1 MEYEDLRIV
10 ETPSLVR
17 DYTVEK
23 LRNAISTGLYP
34 PGFRLVERELCEAMG
49 VSRTS
54 VREALRQL
62 QSENLVEVGKRR
74 NISVAVITAKDAEDI
89 YLIREVLESMAIRR
103 FVEIADDKEIKQLV
117 RIHKTIGKTINK
129 DAPRQLAAIAGE
141 FYETIVRGARSRVIA
156 ETARPL
162 LARVNYLR
170 ARSMSEPGRL
180 DGGLREWDAM
190 VEAVVA
196 GDADRAAAAMAEHL
210 SNARIA
216 IVARL
221 MEEENA
227 AEKIAS

>member
-1 MEYEDLRIV
+1 LEYEDLRIV

-17 DYTVEK
+17 DHTLDK

-34 PGFRLVERELCEAMG
+34 PGTRLVERELCEALG

-74 NISVAVITAKDAEDI
+74 NINVAVITSKDAEDI
-89 YLIREVLESMAIRR
+89 YQIREMLETMAIRR
-103 FVEIADDKEIKQLV
+103 FVALADDKEVKALV
-117 RIHKTIGKTINK
+117 RIHKTIAKTASK
-129 DAPRQLAAIAGE
+129 GSPRQLAATAGE
-141 FYETIVRGARSRVIA
+141 FYDTILQGARSRVIM
-156 ETARPL
+156 EVARPL

-190 VEAVVA
+190 VEAILA
-196 GDADRAAAAMAEHL
+196 GDADKAAAAMSQHL
-210 SNARIA
+210 NNARIA

-221 MEEENA
+221 QADENE
-227 AEKIAS
+227 AERVAS

>member
-17 DYTVEK
+17 DHTLDK

-34 PGFRLVERELCEAMG
+34 PGTRLVERELCEALG

-74 NISVAVITAKDAEDI
+74 NINVAIITSKDAEDI
-89 YLIREVLESMAIRR
+89 YQIREMLETMAIRR
-103 FVEIADDKEIKQLV
+103 FVALANDKEVKALV
-117 RIHKTIGKTINK
+117 RIHKTIAKTATK
-129 DAPRQLAAIAGE
+129 GSPRQLAATAGE
-141 FYETIVRGARSRVIA
+141 FYDTILQGARSRVIM
-156 ETARPL
+156 EVARPL

-190 VEAVVA
+190 VEAILA
-196 GDADRAAAAMAEHL
+196 GDADKAAAAMSQHL
-210 SNARIA
+210 NNARLA

-221 MEEENA
+221 QADENE
-227 AEKIAS
+227 AERVAS

>member
-17 DYTVEK
+17 DYTLEK

-34 PGFRLVERELCEAMG
+34 PGTRLVERELCEALG

-62 QSENLVEVGKRR
+62 QSENLVEVSKRR

-89 YLIREVLESMAIRR
+89 YLIREMLETMAIRR
-103 FVEIADDKEIKQLV
+103 FVELADEAEVKQL
-117 RIHKTIGKTINK
+117 IKIQKTIAKTATK
-129 DAPRQLAAIAGE
+129 GAPRQLAAMVGD
-141 FYETIVRGARSRVIA
+141 FYNTILEGARSRVIS
-156 ETARPL
+156 EVARPL

-170 ARSMSEPGRL
+170 AMSMSEPGRIE
-180 DGGLREWDAM
+180 GGLVEWDAM
-190 VEAVVA
+190 VEAVIA
-196 GDADRAAAAMAEHL
+196 RDADRAAEAMALHL
-210 SNARIA
+210 RNARAA

-221 MEEENA
+221 EADENQ
-227 AEKIAS
+227 AEKVAS